1 MWRRIGPKTLVSWTS
16 SGILLP
22 QPIRRSLGGES
33 SVDEI
38 ETLGSYLKRER
49 EQRNISLREIARH
62 TRVKEYLLKAIEEDQ
77 YALLP
82 TPTYVKG
89 FLISYARYLGLNP
102 DHILLRYERNSK
114 RENLFHPEAQPAN
127 KTLWEIKYLWALGG
141 LVVIFFIASYFF
153 FLHPSQTPK
162 EPLPE
167 KPIVQ
172 EATHPVPPALPATPL
187 VPKPE
192 IKKEPLSLQLK
203 AVEETWVSVQVNS
216 QPEKQMTFK
225 PGEGVS
231 YQATDRI
238 RILIGNAGG
247 LNLIYNGK
255 PLERFGKSGEVVTV
269 TFSSQG
275 VETKRPEKSPPP
287 KNSEDQN

>member
-1 MWRRIGPKTLVSWTS
+1 MTLVSWTS
-16 SGILLP
+16 SGIP
-22 QPIRRSLGGES
+22 PPPPIRLSLGGES

-49 EQRNISLREIARH
+49 EQRNVSLREIARH
-62 TRVKEYLLKAIEEDQ
+62 TRVKEHFLKAIEEDQ
-77 YALLP
+77 YTLLP

-102 DHILLRYERNSK
+102 DEVLLRYDRNSK
-114 RENLFHPEAQPAN
+114 GENLIHPEAQPVN
-127 KTLWEIKYLWALGG
+127 KTSWGGKYLWALGG
-141 LVVIFFIASYFF
+141 LVVICFIASYFL
-153 FLHPSQTPK
+153 FLRPSQTPK

-172 EATHPVPPALPATPL
+172 EAAPPVPPALPATPL
-187 VPKPE
+187 VLKPE

-203 AVEETWVSVQVNS
+203 AVEETWVSVQVNNQS
-216 QPEKQMTFK
+216 EKQMTFK
-225 PGEGVS
+225 PGEGIF

-247 LNLIYNGK
+247 LDLIFNG
-255 PLERFGKSGEVVTV
+255 
-269 TFSSQG
+269 
-275 VETKRPEKSPPP
+275 SP
-287 KNSEDQN
+287 